1 MFSLITPYYINRLP
15 WHSISAQQSRE
26 GPDMSSI
33 TSAPTRLVNKSD
45 SEAETLYS
53 WAHHGRHLVALPSE
67 VSVQFLSDES
77 SETLRY
83 PLELRRWY
91 HFRVVDVDHPITQN
105 SSVELQVQDSEAS
118 EYQMVL
124 RTSASEGPYHLCLV
138 DTRSSSDQEPELLRV
153 KDYALE
159 SGKGLSL
166 KLGACHSADVGIIG
180 DIEISEYHTEDGDGV
195 LQKVGG

>member
-1 MFSLITPYYINRLP
+1 MFLLIPPYYINRLP

-26 GPDMSSI
+26 GPNMSSI
-33 TSAPTRLVNKSD
+33 TSAPIRVVSKSD

-91 HFRVVDVDHPITQN
+91 HFRVVDVDHPTTQK

-118 EYQMVL
+118 EYQIVL
-124 RTSASEGPYHLCLV
+124 RTSASEGTYYLCLV
-138 DTRSSSDQEPELLRV
+138 DTRSNSDQGPPRV
-153 KDYALE
+153 KQYALE
-159 SGKGLSL
+159 SGKGLSF

-195 LQKVGG
+195 LQTVGG